1 MIEIVRTV
9 THNLV
14 KALINKYFSK
24 LISLAL
30 ATTLF
35 TFVGSIGWTGY
46 ALADKFGC
54 YDKICTPPQ
63 SKALKNSP
71 DCEKGEDYSIT
82 SNSQRDKNVIVLS
95 IHGGLIEPNTSK
107 ITSDLSRR
115 NRWSRY
121 DFSGQIKNKKC
132 AVLAKD
138 NSTNIHY
145 NVLHITSTRFDEP
158 RAVALVNSHE
168 NAVSIHGYTR
178 RERSETNTICV
189 GGQNKDQRKKFIEA
203 VNKESDELQDKF
215 NYSLNLV
222 DVPTVVETKN
232 ENDNNVICLKNNKDK
247 KDELTGTN
255 EENIVNKNKDGNGGL
270 QIELNERLRNDLAE
284 GIDNRDSNSPD
295 KSQFLRNVI
304 FNAIKEAMN
313 G

>member
-1 MIEIVRTV
+1 M
-9 THNLV
+9 
-14 KALINKYFSK
+14 
-24 LISLAL
+24 
-30 ATTLF
+30 
-35 TFVGSIGWTGY
+35 G
-46 ALADKFGC
+46 
-54 YDKICTPPQ
+54 
-63 SKALKNSP
+63 
-71 DCEKGEDYSIT
+71 
-82 SNSQRDKNVIVLS
+82 S
-95 IHGGLIEPNTSK
+95 IHGGLIEANTSK

-115 NRWSRY
+115 YRWSRY
-121 DFSGQIKNKKC
+121 DFSGHIKNKKC

-145 NVLHITSTRFDEP
+145 NVLHITSTGFDEP

-168 NAVSIHGYTR
+168 NAVSIHGYKR

-189 GGQNKDQRKKFIEA
+189 GGQNEDQIEKFIKA
-203 VNKESDELQDKF
+203 VNKESDELKNKF

-222 DVPTVVETKN
+222 DVPTAVKLRKKTT
-232 ENDNNVICLKNNKDK
+232 NNVICLENDREE
-247 KDELTGTN
+247 KDELTGTSGD
-255 EENIVNKNKDGNGGL
+255 NIVNKNENGGL

-304 FNAIKEAMN
+304 FNAIKETMN

>member
-1 MIEIVRTV
+1 MIEIVITV

-14 KALINKYFSK
+14 KALINKYLNK
-24 LISLAL
+24 VISLVL

-46 ALADKFGC
+46 ALADEFGC
-54 YDKICTPPQ
+54 YEDC
-63 SKALKNSP
+63 SNALKNSP
-71 DCEKGEDYSIT
+71 DCEKGNDYSIT

-95 IHGGLIEPNTSK
+95 IHGGLIEANTSK

-115 NRWSRY
+115 YPWSRY

-145 NVLHITSTRFDEP
+145 NVLHITSTEFDEP
-158 RAVALVNSHE
+158 RAVAIVESHE
-168 NAVSIHGYTR
+168 NAVSIHGYDRT
-178 RERSETNTICV
+178 ERSETNTICV
-189 GGQNKDQRKKFIEA
+189 GGQNKDQIKKFIEA
-203 VNKESDELQDKF
+203 VDKESDELQNKF

-222 DVPTVVETKN
+222 DVPTVVETEN
-232 ENDNNVICLKNNKDK
+232 ENDNNVICLKNNQNK
-247 KDELTGTN
+247 KDELTGTS
-255 EENIVNKNKDGNGGL
+255 EKNIVNKNIDKNGGL
-270 QIELNERLRNDLAE
+270 QIELNKRIRNDLAE
-284 GIDNRDSNSPD
+284 GIDNPDSND
-295 KSQFLRNVI
+295 KSQVLRNVI

-313 G
+313 D